1 MVMDLTLPDTGVFI
15 GGSAHEGIESF
26 PVHDPATTEQL
37 TTVAEAG
44 QPGVEAAV
52 ADSQEALSE
61 WQALEPRERGR
72 HLRALANAVR
82 EHSERLAR
90 IETAENGRPIS
101 QSRSLVTGSAE
112 YFEYYAGLVDKIEGE
127 TIPVPGDYLD
137 YTVRE
142 PLGVTGHLVPWNV
155 SLKLGAR
162 SFAPALACGNTVVAK
177 PAPEAPLSLLAFAE
191 IATEAGLPDGV
202 FNVVPGDGLRT
213 GAALTGDER
222 VRGLVFTGSRPTGE
236 VVGRAGIERM
246 VPTALEL
253 GGKSPNIVFPDADL
267 DRAAQD
273 TLKAFGNAGQI
284 CHAGTRVFVHDSV
297 YDEFVDDLIE
307 RAEAMAIGPGE
318 SDPDL
323 GPLITRE
330 AREEVADAVEEAV
343 EAGARLRCGGHVPRD
358 DGNYYA
364 PTLIDQV
371 DDDAALSCEELFG
384 PVLALYRFDTEQE
397 VIERANDTKY
407 GLYGVVWTNDLS
419 RAHRVADAI
428 KAGSIAVNEYPATFV
443 EAPFGGYKQ
452 SGLGREKGMQA
463 VEHYTQM
470 KNVAVRLNQNEQ

>member
-1 MVMDLTLPDTGVFI
+1 MDLTLPDTGVFI
-15 GGSAHEGIESF
+15 GGSSRGGIESF
-26 PVHDPATTEQL
+26 SVHDPATNEQL
-37 TTVAEAG
+37 ATVAEAG

-52 ADSQEALSE
+52 TDSQEALVE
-61 WQALEPRERGR
+61 WQGLEPRERGR
-72 HLRALANAVR
+72 ALRALADAIR
-82 EHSERLAR
+82 EHSDRLAR

-127 TIPVPGDYLD
+127 TIPVAGDYLD

-202 FNVVPGDGLRT
+202 FNVVPGDGPRT

-236 VVGRAGIERM
+236 IVGRAAIERM

-284 CHAGTRVFVHDSV
+284 CHAGTRVFVHDDV
-297 YDEFVDDLIE
+297 YDEFVDDLID
-307 RAEAMAIGPGE
+307 RAEAMSIGPGE

-323 GPLITRE
+323 GPLITRG
-330 AREEVADAVEEAV
+330 AREEVADAVDQAV

-358 DGNYYA
+358 EGNYYA
-364 PTLIDQV
+364 PTLVDEV
-371 DDDAALSCEELFG
+371 DDDAALSCGELFG

-397 VIERANDTKY
+397 VIERANNTRY
-407 GLYGVVWTNDLS
+407 GLYAVVWTNNLS
-419 RAHRVADAI
+419 RAHRVAGAI
-428 KAGSIAVNEYPATFV
+428 EAGSIAVNEYPATFV

-452 SGLGREKGMQA
+452 SGLGREKGLQA
-463 VEHYTQM
+463 VEHYTQI
-470 KNVAVRLNQNEQ
+470 KNVAVRLDQNEE